1 MAQKSS
7 NTNKCD
13 GGHFFKSQ
21 KTNEGFDS
29 IRKISDGSFWQ
40 AFGLPAFVNCSVD
53 QLCDI
58 KVFENFAKHI
68 KSMKQKNGDQY
79 APKTLTQYF
88 SGFKNICPKQI
99 QVRKTLS
106 FQC

>member
-68 KSMKQKNGDQY
+68 KSMKQKNGD
-79 APKTLTQYF
+79 
-88 SGFKNICPKQI
+88 
-99 QVRKTLS
+99 
-106 FQC
+106 